1 MISLTYQPVCSEQN
15 YRMTTSTFLVTLVGI
30 VLCLLKFPMVP
41 VAHKAYPEEE
51 KQNIGTLAGDVQNWA
66 ILIQNYILQ
75 LASDG
80 IKKDHSQSY
89 LDRANYTFEKKNGTQ
104 IVRRMKIKLGEY
116 FRKKKRAA
124 IRLANKI
131 RDLYDEIVF
140 NFEKYPTPNTLSELT
155 PEIYLDS
162 DIPSKLPEL
171 SFNPYF
177 RQPVSLNRSTIKIPD
192 EVPRDELN
200 TIRTVFYSAGLDKIF
215 KANMADDPLLRWQYF
230 GSIHGPIR
238 MFPGREWG
246 INFAGFYNDYDP
258 RTRPWYIAATSG
270 PKDVVIIIDCSLSMK
285 GQKFEIAKAVAK
297 VVISTLTKQDYVNV
311 ICARASHWDEVG
323 KWHHFTTEVLSCQQN
338 RMVPATIAHRK
349 DLIEKIKT
357 LKAGG
362 TSELEKSFQMSFDL
376 LNNYPRTGCQ
386 SIIVF
391 ATDGI
396 DTDGEQIRCGPGY
409 YTRSGYV
416 PGPICK
422 YNWTKVW
429 HVSQEKNQYLLPQAR
444 IFSYLIKDDAEIFPG
459 KLACGHQ
466 GSMKKFVTG
475 ENLISQMHN
484 YFEFLTSNAE
494 NNEPLWTS
502 PYLDALGLGLMVT
515 HAIPVVS
522 NITGKTIGVVGVD
535 ATLDEIENF
544 LTKNQW
550 GTVQSFLINK
560 QGETIF
566 HPKLKPST
574 NLVDDPI
581 FIPISQLERDK
592 DGNPPEFGLIEKE
605 MKAGKTGQK
614 RIEKSKQGYPRTYY
628 YGALEESEYSFA
640 YILADTDMIFR
651 RSQEPV
657 DRSHY
662 GPSYYNLLLEYKSE
676 LGRKLLPGVWEHLN
690 VTENAPYYPGLRISK
705 KFSTIF
711 LPPMSHCDPTQ
722 YIYDDDLS
730 KKTVDAHLW
739 INSHDPDHGCESE
752 DKNHKQKFEKGVRAD
767 VLITQP
773 IEEIW
778 KNRAFE
784 SLSQVKWTNIGLR
797 SGVFRTY
804 PGHRSTRKYN
814 PTKRPWYKRT
824 SSAPERTSIST
835 PYMDAAGVGKIV
847 TISQAVFEGMTPRE
861 SEECDKLV
869 GAKPGGCKCN
879 LDEDCI
885 SRVCY
890 VSEAPGP
897 NSRFRR
903 CATERVEAVTG
914 LDILYDDFQN
924 KSMETMEASDR
935 RKSCG
940 QEYLCPDGEPGC
952 QTRCYLFD
960 SNAYLVMDPDFM
972 IASSL
977 DESKYERVTLGRK
990 EGEVM
995 KDLIYK
1001 HSFFKRKEYI
1011 DFQGSC
1017 RISPEK
1023 PKVTLEGIPKKPE
1036 ELDNYYKTRGPIP
1049 QFHSEFGCIQDVV
1062 GFKAEDSALG
1072 SSGMI
1077 TGNVSGPCMSG
1088 FYYVKALPKTNLY
1101 LLVIE
1106 NWQHYRESLFYN
1118 FNCRIAQSVV
1128 NSGAY
1133 RIINGT
1139 CAHED
1144 TSSSSLAEDGKCPPL
1159 RNIVL
1164 DCTYTTG
1171 VCFKASWWTILF
1183 GLSLIMCL
1191 LLQ

>member
-1 MISLTYQPVCSEQN
+1 MWNQRFLSPKHVYMRSMSKAFVFTILIGTAMC
-15 YRMTTSTFLVTLVGI
+15 TFKDPITL
-30 VLCLLKFPMVP
+30 M
-41 VAHKAYPEEE
+41 ASKAYPGED
-51 KQNIGTLAGDVQNWA
+51 KHDIGTLAGDVQNWA

-80 IKKDHSQSY
+80 IKKDYSQSY
-89 LDRANYTFEKKNGTQ
+89 LDQANYTFEKKNGTE
-104 IVRRMKIKLGEY
+104 IVLKMKEKLGEY

-124 IRLANKI
+124 NRLADKV
-131 RDLYDEIVF
+131 RDLYDETLA
-140 NFEKYPTPNTLSELT
+140 NKDKYPTPDRLPLLSSEV
-155 PEIYLDS
+155 YMDS
-162 DIPSKLPEL
+162 DIPSKLPAL
-171 SFNPYF
+171 DFSPYF
-177 RQPVSLNRSTIKIPD
+177 KQPVSLNRSTIKIPD
-192 EVPRDELN
+192 EVPRDEKN
-200 TIRTVFYSAGLDKIF
+200 TIDTISFTARLDDVFKQ
-215 KANMADDPLLRWQYF
+215 NMDDDPLLRWQYF
-230 GSIHGPIR
+230 GSVHGPIR
-238 MFPGREWG
+238 IFPGREWG

-270 PKDVVIIIDCSLSMK
+270 PKDVVIVIDCSLSMK

-349 DLIEKIKT
+349 DLIEKIYS

-376 LNNYPRTGCQ
+376 LNSYPRTGCQ

-391 ATDGI
+391 ATDGV

-416 PGPICK
+416 PGPICR

-429 HVSQEKNQYLLPQAR
+429 HVSNEKNLNLAPQAR
-444 IFSYLIKDDAEIFPG
+444 IFSYLIKEDAEIFPG
-459 KLACGHQ
+459 KLACAHH
-466 GSMKKFVTG
+466 GSLKKLETG
-475 ENLISQMHN
+475 ENLISQMSN
-484 YFEFLTSNAE
+484 YFEFLSSNAK
-494 NNEPLWTS
+494 NNLALWTS

-515 HAIPVVS
+515 HAIPVIS
-522 NITGKTIGVVGVD
+522 NITGKTIGVIGVD

-592 DGNPPEFGLIEKE
+592 DGNPPEFGIIEQE
-605 MKAGKTGQK
+605 MKAGLTGQI
-614 RIEKSKQGYPRTYY
+614 RINESKHGDARTYY
-628 YGALEESEYSFA
+628 YGALNESEYSFA

-651 RSQEPV
+651 RSQEPS
-657 DRSHY
+657 DRSKY
-662 GPSYYNLLLEYKSE
+662 GKSYYNLLIEYRSD
-676 LGRKLLPGVWEHLN
+676 LSRKQLPGVWEHLN
-690 VTENAPYYPGLRISK
+690 VTENAPRYPGLRISY

-711 LPPMSHCDPTQ
+711 LPPMAHCDPTQ
-722 YIYDDDLS
+722 YIYDDNLTQ
-730 KKTVDAHLW
+730 KTIDAHKW
-739 INSHDPDHGCESE
+739 INSYDADLGCESL
-752 DKNHKQKFEKGVRAD
+752 KQKFEKGVRAD
-767 VLITQP
+767 VLITEP

-778 KNRAFE
+778 KTRAFE

-804 PGHRSTRKYN
+804 PGHRSTRMYN
-814 PTKRPWYKRT
+814 PVKRPWYKRT
-824 SSAPERTSIST
+824 SSAPHKTSIST

-847 TISQAVFEGMTPRE
+847 TISQAVFEGMTPRTT
-861 SEECDKLV
+861 EECVKMK
-869 GAKPGGCKCN
+869 GPKPGGCTCN
-879 LDEDCI
+879 FDEDCL

-890 VSEAPGP
+890 VSMAPGP
-897 NSRFRR
+897 NSQYRR

-940 QEYLCPDGEPGC
+940 QKYLCPDGEPGC

-960 SNAYLVMDPDFM
+960 SNAYLVMDPDF
-972 IASSL
+972 ILASNL
-977 DESKYERVTLGRK
+977 DESEYERVTLGKK

-1017 RISPEK
+1017 RISPEA

-1036 ELDNYYKTRGPIP
+1036 ELDDYYKTRGPIP

-1062 GFKAEDSALG
+1062 GFKAIDDALG

-1106 NWQHYRESLFYN
+1106 NWKHYRETLFYN
-1118 FNCRIAQSVV
+1118 FNCRIAQSIV

-1144 TSSSSLAEDGKCPPL
+1144 TSSSTLAEDGKCPPL
-1159 RNIVL
+1159 KNIKMP
-1164 DCTYTTG
+1164 CAYIAG
-1171 VCFKASWWTILF
+1171 MSFKPSWWTIIT
-1183 GLSLIMCL
+1183 GLAMAMCL
-1191 LLQ
+1191 FLH